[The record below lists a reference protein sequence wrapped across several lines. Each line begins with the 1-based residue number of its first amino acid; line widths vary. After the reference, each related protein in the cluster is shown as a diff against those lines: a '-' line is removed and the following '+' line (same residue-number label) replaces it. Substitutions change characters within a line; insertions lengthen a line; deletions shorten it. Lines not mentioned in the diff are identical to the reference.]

1 MNTETTSSRPS
12 LAANGAWPTIP
23 AVRPGG
29 ARARIAR
36 TLVTRMSARL
46 PIRIE
51 MPDGTATGAGGPGA
65 PVMRLRNPGAFFA
78 RVGSETAGFA
88 ESYMAGDWDSDDLP
102 GLFAVLAAHLPEL
115 VPAPLRVFRRWYVPR
130 RPRAEEGT
138 VDGAR
143 RNIERHYDLSN
154 DFFELF
160 LDPTLTYS
168 SALFGPGES
177 LEQAQRRKIDRLLD
191 ITAVGAGTR
200 LLEIG
205 TGWGELAVRA
215 AQRGALVTSLT
226 ISRAQWEAAS
236 RRAADAGLADRIDVQ
251 LRDYREAQGSFDAI
265 VSVEMIEAVG
275 ASYWPA
281 YFAAIDR
288 LLDRGGRAGIQ
299 AITMPHDRMID
310 SINGQ
315 TWIHQ
320 YIFPGGQIPSM
331 QAIADALAGHTTLR
345 VTSDLAMGQHYARTL
360 SQWRS
365 QFAAAEDEVQRLGFS
380 RPFRRMWDLYLA
392 YSQAGFLAGYLDV
405 HQLLLERHAD
415 R

>member
-1 MNTETTSSRPS
+1 MTATTSARPS
-12 LAANGAWPTIP
+12 LAVTGAGPAIP
-23 AVRPGG
+23 AVRLGG
-29 ARARIAR
+29 ARSRIAR
-36 TLVTRMSARL
+36 ALITRMSSRL

-51 MPDGTATGAGGPGA
+51 MPDGTGTGAGGPGA
-65 PVMRLRNPGAFFA
+65 PTIRLRHPEAFFA

-115 VPAPLRVFRRWYVPR
+115 VPAPLQAFRRWYIPR
-130 RPRAEEGT
+130 RPRAEDAT

-160 LDPTLTYS
+160 LDPSLTYS
-168 SALFGPGES
+168 SALFEAGES
-177 LEQAQRRKIDRLLD
+177 LEQAQHRKIDRLLD
-191 ITAVGAGTR
+191 VTGVGAGTR

-205 TGWGELAVRA
+205 TGWGELALRA
-215 AQRGALVTSLT
+215 ARRGADVTSLT
-226 ISRAQWEAAS
+226 ISRAQWETAN
-236 RRAADAGLADRIDVQ
+236 RRAAAAGLAGRIDVQ
-251 LRDYREAQGSFDAI
+251 LRDYREAEGSFGAI

-275 ASYWPA
+275 ASYWPE
-281 YFAAIDR
+281 YFRTVDR

-299 AITMPHDRMID
+299 AITMPHDRMMA
-310 SINGQ
+310 SMNGH

-331 QAIADALAGHTTLR
+331 PAITDALAEHTELR

-360 SQWRS
+360 SQWRI
-365 QFAAAEDEVQRLGFS
+365 QFAAAEDEVERLGFT

-405 HQLLLERHAD
+405 HQLLLERPGD